1 VGQGYGLPLKCPKC
15 PEKDYFG
22 YLKGSD
28 RKGWESYPCPN
39 CKTILIPARKRP
51 AKSRRG
57 TPNDRA

>member
-1 VGQGYGLPLKCPKC
+1 MGQGYGLPLKCPKC

-39 CKTILIPARKRP
+39 CKSILIPARKKP
-51 AKSRRG
+51 QRG
-57 TPNDRA
+57 AGG